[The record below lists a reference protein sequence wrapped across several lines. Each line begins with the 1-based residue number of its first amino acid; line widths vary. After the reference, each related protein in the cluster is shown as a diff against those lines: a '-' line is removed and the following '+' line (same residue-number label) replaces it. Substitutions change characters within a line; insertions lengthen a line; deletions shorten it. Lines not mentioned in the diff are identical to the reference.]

1 VRSESEEGEREKRE
15 RRERGSKM
23 TMRRERSLFPSTVDW
38 DVKTV
43 GGAWRRSR
51 WVGRRVERV
60 ERGTGRCRRKDEV
73 NIELTF
79 STLLFVNEES
89 RKGEA
94 KLSAVLSLASA

>member
-43 GGAWRRSR
+43 GEG
-51 WVGRRVERV
+51 
-60 ERGTGRCRRKDEV
+60 
-73 NIELTF
+73 
-79 STLLFVNEES
+79 
-89 RKGEA
+89 
-94 KLSAVLSLASA
+94 